1 MKSTASLPI
10 PLPALVQDRRDAPA
24 RGDATLADVVA
35 TDATPAAA
43 PADIGTDSDD
53 TVFCFGAFR
62 LIPAQRTLEED
73 GNPVRLGG
81 RAFDLLLAL
90 VRQSGE
96 VIGKEALIAAVWRDL
111 VVDESG
117 LRVQMAAL
125 RRALG
130 EQRTG
135 VRHIATVPQR
145 GYSLVTPVR
154 RQRRSAA
161 QADLDND
168 IFDQILSPAVPA
180 RAAMGALPAVLTRVI
195 GRNEAVDAVM
205 RTLPTRRFVS
215 LVGPGGM
222 GKTTTAL
229 VAASRLASRYRDGAC
244 FVDLGALSDP
254 DRVPEAVAAALG
266 IRSHTANGLHDIGGR
281 LASTSMLILLDN
293 CEHVVAAAAAMAE
306 FLLRQSSE
314 IHVLTTSR
322 EPLRAQ
328 GEWVQRLASLGIPAV
343 TAQTSYDAA
352 LAYPAFELFVERASA
367 NGDELRFGDAD
378 VASIARLCTRL
389 DGIPLAIELVAARA
403 GTFGLAS
410 LTTALDNHLP
420 LPTLGLRTAL
430 PRHQTLQATL
440 DWSYALL
447 APSEQALLR
456 RLAIFRERFTLAA
469 ALAINVGP
477 GERTNE
483 DGLAHAHESEVA
495 LMNLIAKSLVAADK
509 YDGDVHYRL
518 LETTRAYAARALAA
532 SGELHHV
539 SRRHALLCHG
549 WLRRAAA
556 DFETLLPAHWRARY
570 ARAIDDVQAAL
581 AWSSGPD
588 GDAEIEA
595 MLTADSAS
603 LWFGVGAVHHYL
615 GKVDK
620 VIAQLPATAQGS
632 ALEMRLQL
640 AFGQTSI
647 AMHGAAPV
655 ARTALSRC
663 VAVAASL
670 DDADYQL
677 RAHWG
682 LFALETYRGNYAAAH
697 DAVEAFG
704 TVARAGKDIR
714 HDFAYHRV
722 KAVCLQMLGQPAAA
736 LKHLRQARAPS
747 DIVVRQLHGSPFQ
760 FDHRTATFTQLAR
773 TLWLHGLPDQAAK
786 AARDAV
792 DTATAFDDALSLTY
806 ALAYAACPVSLWRG
820 DLVAACGYIDQ
831 LKICADNNGLVFWA
845 SWARLYD
852 QVLRARQR
860 AIPVSDID
868 DSQLQISLVDMLPT
882 LIEGYLSPQ
891 VLRRTST
898 GMNAWC
904 AAEVMRVSADRVR
917 AARPD
922 QLRAA
927 EASLR
932 QALNIARDQGSH
944 AWVLRIATS
953 LARLLHDDGRTGDA
967 QRMLAGPLG
976 ALTEGFGSADVI
988 TARQLAES
996 LQGYTGQASAA

>member
-1 MKSTASLPI
+1 MKRTDSLPI
-10 PLPALVQDRRDAPA
+10 RPPVLAQDQRNAPA
-24 RGDATLADVVA
+24 RGDAVAADVSVA
-35 TDATPAAA
+35 KSETHLGDA
-43 PADIGTDSDD
+43 DD
-53 TVFCFGAFR
+53 TAFCFGPFR

-81 RAFDLLLAL
+81 RAFDLLLSL
-90 VRQSGE
+90 VRHAGE
-96 VIGKEALIAAVWRDL
+96 VVSKEALIASVWRDL

-117 LRVQMAAL
+117 LRVQMASL

-135 VRHIATVPQR
+135 MRHIATVPQR

-154 RQRRSAA
+154 RQRQPSA
-161 QADLDND
+161 QSVFDNTP
-168 IFDQILSPAVPA
+168 FDHGLSPSVPA
-180 RAAMGALPAVLTRVI
+180 RASMGALPAVLTRII
-195 GRNEAVDAVM
+195 GRDEAVDAVV
-205 RTLPTRRFVS
+205 RTLPVRRFVS

-222 GKTTTAL
+222 GKTSTAL
-229 VAASRLASRYRDGAC
+229 VAASRLASSYRDGAC
-244 FVDLGALSDP
+244 FVDLGAVSDA
-254 DRVPEAVAAALG
+254 DRVPDAVAAALG
-266 IRSHTANGLHDIGGR
+266 IRTHTANGLQDIGGQ
-281 LASTSMLILLDN
+281 LSSTAMLILLDN
-293 CEHVVAAAAAMAE
+293 CEHVVEAAAAMAE
-306 FLLRQSSE
+306 FLLRQSPD

-328 GEWVQRLASLGIPAV
+328 GEWVQRLASLGIPAA
-343 TAQTSYDAA
+343 TAQTSYEAA

-367 NGDELRFGDAD
+367 NGDGARFGDVD
-378 VASIARLCTRL
+378 VASITKLCTRL

-403 GTFGLAS
+403 GTFSLAS
-410 LTTALDNHLP
+410 LTAALDNHLP

-447 APSEQALLR
+447 GPDEQALLR
-456 RLAIFRERFTLAA
+456 RLAVFRERFTLAA

-477 GERTNE
+477 GERTTDN
-483 DGLAHAHESEVA
+483 GLVHAHESEMA
-495 LMNLIAKSLVAADK
+495 LMNLIAKSLVATDK
-509 YDGDVHYRL
+509 HDGDVYYRL
-518 LETTRAYAARALAA
+518 LETTRAYATRALAA

-549 WLRRAAA
+549 WLLRAAA
-556 DFETLLPAHWRARY
+556 DFDTLLPAHWRARY

-581 AWSSGPD
+581 TWASGPD

-615 GKVDK
+615 GRVDR
-620 VIAQLPATAQGS
+620 VITQLPDSAIGS

-647 AMHGAAPV
+647 AMHGAEPV
-655 ARTALSRC
+655 ARTALLRST
-663 VAVAASL
+663 AIAASL
-670 DDADYQL
+670 GDTDYQL

-682 LFALETYRGNYAAAH
+682 VFAWETYRGNYAAAH

-704 TVARAGKDIR
+704 AVAHASNDCR

-722 KAVCLQMLGQPAAA
+722 KSVCLQMLGQPSAA
-736 LKHLRQARAPS
+736 LKHLRQALAPAN
-747 DIVVRQLHGSPFQ
+747 IVVRQLHGGPFQ

-773 TLWLHGLPDQAAK
+773 TLWLHGLADQAAK
-786 AARDAV
+786 AVRDAV
-792 DTATAFDDALSLTY
+792 DTATEFDDSLSLTY

-820 DLVAACGYIDQ
+820 DLVAARGYIDQ
-831 LKICADNNGLVFWA
+831 LKTCAETNGLVFWA

-852 QVLRARQR
+852 QVLQARQR
-860 AIPVSDID
+860 GTLLAEID
-868 DSQLQISLVDMLPT
+868 DSCLQISLVDMLPT
-882 LIEGYLSPQ
+882 LVDGYLSPQ
-891 VLRRTST
+891 VLHRTST
-898 GMNAWC
+898 GMNTWC
-904 AAEVMRVSADRVR
+904 APEVMRVSADRVR
-917 AARPD
+917 AACPD
-922 QLRAA
+922 QVRMA

-932 QALNIARDQGSH
+932 QALKIARDQGSH

-953 LARLLHDDGRTGDA
+953 LARLLHDDGRTMDA

-996 LQGYTGQASAA
+996 LRRHTGQTSAA